1 MALTALA
8 GGYTDTMKVLMV
20 CTGNICR
27 SPMAEALLSQKLA
40 QRGCTDIEVASAGTW
55 ADPGRHATPEALQ
68 VLAERGIP
76 FEHHRA
82 RPVEMQELA
91 EADLV
96 IAMTSVHV
104 RELKAMADEVGTK
117 LLLMKEIV
125 EMEVGDGQ
133 LDEPGSRLANLL
145 EGKRP
150 QPRRA
155 LDVDDP
161 MGLPVGAY
169 QRAAGEIEAGVDRLV
184 DLLCGPVDASG

>member
-1 MALTALA
+1 
-8 GGYTDTMKVLMV
+8 MV

-27 SPMAEALLSQKLA
+27 SPMAEALLQHKLA
-40 QRGCTDIEVASAGTW
+40 ERGCRDIEVASAGTW
-55 ADPGRHATPEALQ
+55 ADLGRPATPEALR

-76 FEHHRA
+76 FDHHRS

-91 EADLV
+91 DADLV
-96 IAMTSVHV
+96 IAMTSVHL

-125 EMEVGDGQ
+125 EVEVGEEELG
-133 LDEPGSRLANLL
+133 EPSARLASLL
-145 EGKRP
+145 QGKRP
-150 QPRRA
+150 EPRRA

-169 QRAAGEIEAGVDRLV
+169 QRAAGEIEKGVDRLV
-184 DLLCGPVDASG
+184 DLLCGPGPASG

>member
-1 MALTALA
+1 
-8 GGYTDTMKVLMV
+8 MV

-27 SPMAEALLSQKLA
+27 SPMAEALLKQKLA
-40 QRGCTDIEVASAGTW
+40 QRGCEDIEVASAGTW

-68 VLAERGIP
+68 VLADRGIA
-76 FEHHRA
+76 FDDHRA
-82 RPVEMQELA
+82 RPVDLRELA

-125 EMEVGDGQ
+125 EMEVGQDR
-133 LDEPGSRLANLL
+133 LDEPGARLANLL
-145 EGKRP
+145 RGRRP
-150 QPRRA
+150 EPRRA

-169 QRAAGEIEAGVDRLV
+169 QRAAGEIEAGIDRLV
-184 DLLCGPVDASG
+184 DVLCGPSDASG